1 MNAHT
6 PLIPGSSQPTA
17 MDYAV
22 YHSPAI
28 FNAEQEN
35 VFRGQTWAYLGL
47 EAEIPN
53 SGDFRS
59 THVGQTPVV
68 LTRAAGGGIHAWVNR
83 CAHKGATVCR
93 SLRGNQADGA
103 FVCVYHQ
110 WAYDASGALVG
121 VPFRRGLKGVGGY
134 SSDFD
139 PAEHSLERLRV
150 ETFRGMVFGTF
161 SSTIA
166 PLEEFLGPVMCK
178 YIARV
183 FQRPVKVLGYARQYM
198 AGNWKLYSENSRDS
212 YHGALLHLFYPT
224 FGIYRQSQESAGE
237 VSDEGFH
244 TVFTVSKPKGD
255 IDYASYGNE
264 ANREMQG
271 GAKLQDERLLHFMP
285 EIDDDVGLHI
295 QSIFPSVV
303 VQQIQNTLATRQ
315 IVTHAPDRTEL
326 VWTYFGY
333 ADDDEETTRHRLRN
347 LNLVGPSGLI
357 SMEDGEAVELC
368 QQGTLGAEG
377 KRSFVE
383 MGGDDVRQRYAPMG
397 MDENSVRGFWKGY
410 LGLMGDALADVAAE
424 AAA

>member
-1 MNAHT
+1 MNAET
-6 PLIPGSSQPTA
+6 PVVADGLQPTA

-22 YHSPAI
+22 YHDPAI
-28 FNAEQEN
+28 FAAEQEN
-35 VFRGQTWAYLGL
+35 IFRGQTWSYLGL

-53 SGDFRS
+53 SGDFRA

-68 LTRAAGGGIHAWVNR
+68 LVRAQDGQIYAWVNR

-110 WAYDASGALVG
+110 WAYDASGMLVG

-134 SSDFD
+134 TSDFD

-150 ETFRGMVFGTF
+150 ESFRGMVFGTF
-161 SSTIA
+161 SSTVA

-198 AGNWKLYSENSRDS
+198 SGNWKLYSENSRDS
-212 YHGALLHLFYPT
+212 YHGGLLHLFYPT
-224 FGIYRQSQESAGE
+224 FGIYRQSQESAGQLSE
-237 VSDEGFH
+237 EGFH
-244 TVFTVSKPKGD
+244 NVFTVAKPKGD
-255 IDYASYGNE
+255 IDYGSFGNE
-264 ANREMQG
+264 ANRQMQG
-271 GAKLQDERLLHFMP
+271 TAKLQDERLLHFLP

-315 IVTHAPDRTEL
+315 IVTHATDKTEL

-368 QQGTLGAEG
+368 QQGTVGAEG

-383 MGGDDVRQRYAPMG
+383 MGGDDVRQYYAPMG

-410 LGLMGDALADVAAE
+410 LSLMGNALAGGIAGGRA
-424 AAA
+424 

>member
-1 MNAHT
+1 MNAKT
-6 PLIPGSSQPTA
+6 MPVAAGSEPTA
-17 MDYAV
+17 VDYAV
-22 YHSPAI
+22 YHSQAI
-28 FNAEQEN
+28 FTAEQEN
-35 VFRGQTWAYLGL
+35 IFRGQTWCYLGL
-47 EAEIPN
+47 EAELAN

-59 THVGQTPVV
+59 THVGNTPVV
-68 LTRAAGGGIHAWVNR
+68 VTRATDGTIHAWVNR

-110 WAYDASGALVG
+110 WAYDATGALVG
-121 VPFRRGLKGVGGY
+121 VPFRRGMKGVGGY
-134 SSDFD
+134 QADFD

-150 ETFRGMVFGTF
+150 ESFAGMVFGTF
-161 SSTIA
+161 SPAIA
-166 PLEEFLGPVMCK
+166 PLEDFLGPVMRK
-178 YIARV
+178 YISRV
-183 FQRPVKVLGYARQYM
+183 FQRPVKVLGYARQFM

-237 VSDEGFH
+237 LSEEGFH
-244 TVFTVSKPKGD
+244 NVFTVSKPKGD
-255 IDYASYGNE
+255 VDYDSFGDE

-271 GAKLQDERLLHFMP
+271 EAKLQDERLLAFRP
-285 EIDDDVGLHI
+285 EIADDVGLHI

-315 IVTHAPDRTEL
+315 IVPHGTDRTEL

-368 QQGTLGAEG
+368 QQGTIGAEG

-383 MGGDDVRQRYAPMG
+383 MGGDDVRQYYAPMG

-410 LGLMGDALADVAAE
+410 LGLMGNALADLAAE
-424 AAA
+424 GRA

>member
-1 MNAHT
+1 MNINNPELVKSST
-6 PLIPGSSQPTA
+6 PTSIN
-17 MDYAV
+17 YAV
-22 YHSPAI
+22 YHSPEI
-28 FNAEQEN
+28 FAAEQKN
-35 VFRGQTWAYLGL
+35 IFRGKTWSYIGL

-53 SGDFRS
+53 KGDFRS
-59 THVGQTPVV
+59 THVGQTPIVMV
-68 LTRAAGGGIHAWVNR
+68 RGDNGEIHAWVNR

-93 SLRGNQADGA
+93 SLRGNRADDA

-110 WAYDASGALVG
+110 WSYDATGKLTG

-134 SSDFD
+134 PKDFD
-139 PAEHSLERLRV
+139 LEAHSLEQLRV
-150 ETFRGMVFGTF
+150 ETFEGMVFGTF
-161 SSTIA
+161 NDDVA
-166 PLEEFLGPVMCK
+166 GLEEFLGPVMRK

-212 YHGALLHLFYPT
+212 YHGGLLHLFYPT

-237 VSDEGFH
+237 LSEEGFH
-244 TVFTVSKPKGD
+244 NVFTVSKPKGD
-255 IDYASYGNE
+255 VDYSSFGDE
-264 ANREMQG
+264 ANRQMQG
-271 GAKLQDERLLHFMP
+271 EAKLQDERVIAFRP

-295 QSIFPSVV
+295 QSVFPSVV

-315 IVTHAPDRTEL
+315 IVTHGPDKTEL

-377 KRSFVE
+377 KHSFVE
-383 MGGDDVRQRYAPMG
+383 MGGIDVQEYYAPMG

-410 LGLMGDALADVAAE
+410 LSLMGDSLVDAAGE
-424 AAA
+424 AA

>member
-1 MNAHT
+1 MNAAANLT
-6 PLIPGSSQPTA
+6 EARLQPTA
-17 MDYAV
+17 IDYAV
-22 YHSPAI
+22 YHSPAT

-35 VFRGQTWAYLGL
+35 IFRGPTWCYLGL
-47 EAEIPN
+47 EAELPE

-59 THVGQTPVV
+59 THVGNTPVV
-68 LTRAAGGGIHAWVNR
+68 VVQAADGTIHAWVNR
-83 CAHKGATVCR
+83 CAHKGAIVCR

-110 WAYDASGALVG
+110 WAYDATGALVG

-134 SSDFD
+134 PDDFD
-139 PAEHSLERLRV
+139 PAQHSLERLRV
-150 ETFRGMVFGTF
+150 ETFSGMVFGTF
-161 SSTIA
+161 SSTVA
-166 PLEEFLGPVMCK
+166 PLEEFLGPVMRK
-178 YIARV
+178 YISRV
-183 FQRPVKVLGYARQYM
+183 FQRPVTVLGYARQFM

-237 VSDEGFH
+237 LSETGFH
-244 TVFTVSKPKGD
+244 NVFTVSKPRGD
-255 IDYASYGNE
+255 VDYESFGNE

-271 GAKLQDERLLHFMP
+271 AAKLQDERLLHFMP
-285 EIDDDVGLHI
+285 EIDDDIGLHI

-315 IVTHAPDRTEL
+315 IVPYGTDKTEL
-326 VWTYFGY
+326 IWTYFGY

-368 QQGTLGAEG
+368 QQGTIGAEG
-377 KRSFVE
+377 KHSFVE
-383 MGGDDVRQRYAPMG
+383 MGGDDVRPYYAPMG

-410 LGLMGDALADVAAE
+410 LGLMGSALAEITAE
-424 AAA
+424 GRA

>member
-1 MNAHT
+1 MNAKT
-6 PLIPGSSQPTA
+6 MPVAAGSEPTA
-17 MDYAV
+17 VDYAV
-22 YHSPAI
+22 YHSQAI
-28 FNAEQEN
+28 FTAEQEN
-35 VFRGQTWAYLGL
+35 IFRGQTWCYLGL
-47 EAEIPN
+47 EAELAN

-59 THVGQTPVV
+59 THVGNTPVV
-68 LTRAAGGGIHAWVNR
+68 VTRATDGTIHAWVNR

-110 WAYDASGALVG
+110 WAYDATGALVG

-134 SSDFD
+134 QADFD

-150 ETFRGMVFGTF
+150 ESFAGMVFGTF
-161 SSTIA
+161 SPSIA
-166 PLEEFLGPVMCK
+166 PLEDFLGPLMRK
-178 YIARV
+178 YISRV
-183 FQRPVKVLGYARQYM
+183 FQRPVKVLGYARQFM

-237 VSDEGFH
+237 LSEEGFH
-244 TVFTVSKPKGD
+244 NVFTVSKPKGD
-255 IDYASYGNE
+255 VDYDSFGDE

-271 GAKLQDERLLHFMP
+271 EAKLQDERLLAFRP
-285 EIDDDVGLHI
+285 EIADDVGLHI

-315 IVTHAPDRTEL
+315 IVPHGTDRTEL

-368 QQGTLGAEG
+368 QQGTIGAEG

-383 MGGDDVRQRYAPMG
+383 MGGDDVRQYYAPMG

-410 LGLMGDALADVAAE
+410 LGLMGNALADLAAE
-424 AAA
+424 GRA

>member
-1 MNAHT
+1 MNAET
-6 PLIPGSSQPTA
+6 MPVAAGSEPTA
-17 MDYAV
+17 VDYAV
-22 YHSPAI
+22 YHSQAI
-28 FNAEQEN
+28 FTAEQEN
-35 VFRGQTWAYLGL
+35 IFRGQTWCYLGL
-47 EAEIPN
+47 EAELAN

-59 THVGQTPVV
+59 THVGNTPVV
-68 LTRAAGGGIHAWVNR
+68 VTRATDGTIHAWVNR

-110 WAYDASGALVG
+110 WAYDATGALVG
-121 VPFRRGLKGVGGY
+121 VPFRRGMKGVGGY
-134 SSDFD
+134 QADFD

-150 ETFRGMVFGTF
+150 ESFAGMVFGTF
-161 SSTIA
+161 SPAIA
-166 PLEEFLGPVMCK
+166 PLEDFLGPVMRK
-178 YIARV
+178 YISRV
-183 FQRPVKVLGYARQYM
+183 FQRPVKVLGYARQFM

-237 VSDEGFH
+237 LSEEGFH
-244 TVFTVSKPKGD
+244 NVFTVSKPKGD
-255 IDYASYGNE
+255 VDYDSFGDE

-271 GAKLQDERLLHFMP
+271 EAKLQDERLLAFRP
-285 EIDDDVGLHI
+285 EIADDVGLHI

-315 IVTHAPDRTEL
+315 IVPHGTDRTEL

-368 QQGTLGAEG
+368 QQGTIGAEG

-383 MGGDDVRQRYAPMG
+383 MGGDDVRQYYAPMG

-410 LGLMGDALADVAAE
+410 LGLMGNALADLAAE
-424 AAA
+424 GRA

>member
-1 MNAHT
+1 MNAET
-6 PLIPGSSQPTA
+6 MPVAAGSEPTA
-17 MDYAV
+17 VDYAV
-22 YHSPAI
+22 YHSQAI
-28 FNAEQEN
+28 FTAEQEN
-35 VFRGQTWAYLGL
+35 IFRGQTWCYLGL
-47 EAEIPN
+47 EAELAN

-59 THVGQTPVV
+59 THVGNTPVV
-68 LTRAAGGGIHAWVNR
+68 VTRATDGTIHAWVNR

-110 WAYDASGALVG
+110 WAYDATGALVG

-134 SSDFD
+134 QADFD

-150 ETFRGMVFGTF
+150 ESFAGMVFGTF
-161 SSTIA
+161 SPAIA
-166 PLEEFLGPVMCK
+166 PLEDFLGPVMRK
-178 YIARV
+178 YISRV
-183 FQRPVKVLGYARQYM
+183 FQRPVKVLGYARQFM

-224 FGIYRQSQESAGE
+224 FGIYRQSQESAGL
-237 VSDEGFH
+237 VSDEGYH

-255 IDYASYGNE
+255 VDYGSFGDE

-271 GAKLQDERLLHFMP
+271 EAKLQDERLLAFRP
-285 EIDDDVGLHI
+285 EIADDVGLHI

-315 IVTHAPDRTEL
+315 IVPHGTDRTEL

-368 QQGTLGAEG
+368 QQGTIGAEG

-383 MGGDDVRQRYAPMG
+383 MGGDDVRPSYAPMG

-410 LGLMGDALADVAAE
+410 LGLMGNALADLAAE
-424 AAA
+424 GRA

>member
-1 MNAHT
+1 MPVAA
-6 PLIPGSSQPTA
+6 GSEPTA
-17 MDYAV
+17 VDYAV
-22 YHSPAI
+22 YHSQAI
-28 FNAEQEN
+28 FTAEQEN
-35 VFRGQTWAYLGL
+35 IFRGQTWCYLGL
-47 EAEIPN
+47 EAELAN

-59 THVGQTPVV
+59 THVGNTPVV
-68 LTRAAGGGIHAWVNR
+68 VTRATDGTIHAWVNR

-110 WAYDASGALVG
+110 WAYDATGALVG

-134 SSDFD
+134 QADFD

-150 ETFRGMVFGTF
+150 ESFAGMVFGTF
-161 SSTIA
+161 SPSIA
-166 PLEEFLGPVMCK
+166 PLEDFLGPLMRK
-178 YIARV
+178 YISRV
-183 FQRPVKVLGYARQYM
+183 FQRPVKVLGYARQFM

-237 VSDEGFH
+237 LSEEGFH
-244 TVFTVSKPKGD
+244 NVFTVSKPKGD
-255 IDYASYGNE
+255 VDYDSFGDE

-271 GAKLQDERLLHFMP
+271 EAKLQDERLLAFRP
-285 EIDDDVGLHI
+285 EIADDVGLHI

-315 IVTHAPDRTEL
+315 IVPHGTDRTEL

-368 QQGTLGAEG
+368 QQGTIGAEG

-383 MGGDDVRQRYAPMG
+383 MGGDDVRQYYAPMG

-410 LGLMGDALADVAAE
+410 LGLMGNALADLAAE
-424 AAA
+424 GRA

>member
-1 MNAHT
+1 MNAKT
-6 PLIPGSSQPTA
+6 MPVAAGSEPTA
-17 MDYAV
+17 VDYAV
-22 YHSPAI
+22 YHSQAI
-28 FNAEQEN
+28 FTAEQEN
-35 VFRGQTWAYLGL
+35 IFRGQTWCYLGL
-47 EAEIPN
+47 EAELAN

-59 THVGQTPVV
+59 THVGNTPVV
-68 LTRAAGGGIHAWVNR
+68 VTRATDGTIHAWVNR

-110 WAYDASGALVG
+110 WAYDATGALVG

-134 SSDFD
+134 QADFD

-150 ETFRGMVFGTF
+150 ESFAGMVFGTF
-161 SSTIA
+161 SPAIA
-166 PLEEFLGPVMCK
+166 PLEDFLGPVMRK
-178 YIARV
+178 YISRV
-183 FQRPVKVLGYARQYM
+183 FQRPVKVLGYARQFM

-237 VSDEGFH
+237 LSEEGFH
-244 TVFTVSKPKGD
+244 NVFTVSKPKGD
-255 IDYASYGNE
+255 VDYDSFGDE

-271 GAKLQDERLLHFMP
+271 EAKLQDERLLAFRP
-285 EIDDDVGLHI
+285 EIADDVGLHI

-315 IVTHAPDRTEL
+315 IVPHGTDRTEL

-368 QQGTLGAEG
+368 QQGTIGAEG

-383 MGGDDVRQRYAPMG
+383 MGGDDVRPSYAPMG

-410 LGLMGDALADVAAE
+410 LGLMGNALADLAAE
-424 AAA
+424 GRA

>member
-1 MNAHT
+1 MNAKT
-6 PLIPGSSQPTA
+6 MPVAAGSEPTA
-17 MDYAV
+17 VDYAV
-22 YHSPAI
+22 YHSQAI
-28 FNAEQEN
+28 FTAEQEN
-35 VFRGQTWAYLGL
+35 IFRGQTWCYLGL
-47 EAEIPN
+47 EAELAN

-59 THVGQTPVV
+59 THVGNTPVV
-68 LTRAAGGGIHAWVNR
+68 VTRATDGTIHAWVNR

-110 WAYDASGALVG
+110 WAYDATGALVG

-134 SSDFD
+134 QADFD

-150 ETFRGMVFGTF
+150 ESFAGMVFGTF
-161 SSTIA
+161 SPSIA
-166 PLEEFLGPVMCK
+166 PLEDFLGPLMRK
-178 YIARV
+178 YISRV
-183 FQRPVKVLGYARQYM
+183 FQRPVKVLGYARQFM

-237 VSDEGFH
+237 LSEEGFH
-244 TVFTVSKPKGD
+244 NVFTVSKPKGD
-255 IDYASYGNE
+255 VDYDSFGDE

-271 GAKLQDERLLHFMP
+271 EAKLQDERLLAFRP
-285 EIDDDVGLHI
+285 EIADDVGLHI

-315 IVTHAPDRTEL
+315 IVPHGTDRTEL

-368 QQGTLGAEG
+368 QQGTIGAEG

-383 MGGDDVRQRYAPMG
+383 MGGDDVRQYYAPMG
-397 MDENSVRGFWKGY
+397 MDENSARGFWKGY
-410 LGLMGDALADVAAE
+410 LGLMGNALADLAAE
-424 AAA
+424 GRA

>member
-1 MNAHT
+1 MNAET
-6 PLIPGSSQPTA
+6 MPVAAGSEPTA
-17 MDYAV
+17 VDYAV
-22 YHSPAI
+22 YHSQAI
-28 FNAEQEN
+28 FTAEQEN
-35 VFRGQTWAYLGL
+35 IFRGQTWCYLGL
-47 EAEIPN
+47 EAELAN

-59 THVGQTPVV
+59 THVGNTPVV
-68 LTRAAGGGIHAWVNR
+68 VTRATDGTIHAWVNR

-110 WAYDASGALVG
+110 WAYDATGALVG

-134 SSDFD
+134 QADFD
-139 PAEHSLERLRV
+139 PAEHSLETLRV
-150 ETFRGMVFGTF
+150 ESFAGMVFGTF
-161 SSTIA
+161 SPAIA
-166 PLEEFLGPVMCK
+166 PLEDFLGPLMRK
-178 YIARV
+178 YISRV
-183 FQRPVKVLGYARQYM
+183 FQRPVKVLGYARQFM

-237 VSDEGFH
+237 LSEEGFH
-244 TVFTVSKPKGD
+244 NVFTVSKPKGD
-255 IDYASYGNE
+255 VDYDSFGDE

-271 GAKLQDERLLHFMP
+271 EAKLQDERLLAFRP
-285 EIDDDVGLHI
+285 EIADDVGLHI

-315 IVTHAPDRTEL
+315 IVPHGTDRTEL

-368 QQGTLGAEG
+368 QQGTIGAEG

-383 MGGDDVRQRYAPMG
+383 MGGDDVRQYYAPMG

-410 LGLMGDALADVAAE
+410 LGLMGNALADLAAE
-424 AAA
+424 GRA